1 MKLELFDLSTKDQI
15 KMAVV
20 MTAIFIVG
28 FGTARHYYKH
38 SNDSSLNNYQHY
50 TTESENDKRGVPTD
64 NCVIKG
70 NITDKGSK
78 RYYKPGSKGY
88 ANVTPEKCFT
98 TETEA
103 IRAGF
108 KTNSKK

>member
-20 MTAIFIVG
+20 MTAIFIAG

-50 TTESENDKRGVPTD
+50 TTESENDKRGLAD
-64 NCVIKG
+64 SKCIIKG
-70 NITDKGSK
+70 NVPVRGTKK
-78 RYYKPGSKGY
+78 YYLPGTKGY
-88 ANVTPEKCFT
+88 ASVSPEQCFT
-98 TETEA
+98 TEAEA

-108 KTNSKK
+108 ISNSKK